1 MPPNVQPASFTID
14 HSEIASG
21 AAVITLSGDLKIGAD
36 CDRVPTLVDDLLR
49 AGKRV
54 IIFDIAGVNRLD
66 STGIGCFIASYNKIM
81 ALRGDMRLAGTR
93 TYLFRVFQVSSLD
106 KVFQFYPTLED
117 AVAR

>member
-1 MPPNVQPASFTID
+1 VPINVPPATLTIT
-14 HSEIASG
+14 HHETALG
-21 AAVITLSGDLKIGAD
+21 TAVITVAGDLKIGSD
-36 CDRVPTLVDDLLR
+36 CDRIPMLADELLR

-81 ALRGDMRLAGTR
+81 AAKGDMRLAGTK

-106 KVFQFYPTLED
+106 KVFRFYPTLEE
-117 AVAR
+117 AVAA

>member
-1 MPPNVQPASFTID
+1 MP
-14 HSEIASG
+14 SG
-21 AAVITLSGDLKIGAD
+21 AVVITLSGDLKIGSD
-36 CDRVPTLVDDLLR
+36 CDRVPRLVDELLR

-66 STGIGCFIASYNKIM
+66 STGIGCFIASYNKTM
-81 ALRGDMRLAGTR
+81 TAKGEMRLAGTR

-117 AVAR
+117 ALAT